1 MLPYI
6 IDTEGYDTTNIY
18 WNMRAVLQTL
28 MRKIYNGEEER
39 EYKIGTKKFNIEELG
54 IEMGLFDYKYR
65 YCFDD
70 SNKEKILKTPP
81 TEMCQRYSGWTY
93 LGRHMVVNKLSLDL
107 WRVKYTYKE
116 LHQCLVRTVKIM
128 CHCKARFTNDVY
140 SFQENP
146 KYRQIH
152 LYTSSILDWEF
163 NPHNGIM
170 EYKVNKA
177 WFERNMS
184 KLKCMDKLVKEVK
197 IYFKSKYIHE
207 FKVKYDNGTYLNKWT
222 TDNKE
227 CCICYEETKCVGLK
241 CCGNHNHV
249 CVNCFDAVRRS
260 QYLGTI
266 LEDDINGKRVCG
278 IKFKCPMCRGE
289 SYINHKEFEKV
300 ADLDKYESYSWNGIV
315 RILNNRD

>member
-1 MLPYI
+1 MKLHNTPTDEDYNKIFKLPTLLKIEFGQYKGRTMRNQYLQETEIKYITKMLPYI

-116 LHQCLVRTVKIM
+116 LHQ
-128 CHCKARFTNDVY
+128 
-140 SFQENP
+140 
-146 KYRQIH
+146 
-152 LYTSSILDWEF
+152 
-163 NPHNGIM
+163 
-170 EYKVNKA
+170 
-177 WFERNMS
+177 
-184 KLKCMDKLVKEVK
+184 
-197 IYFKSKYIHE
+197 
-207 FKVKYDNGTYLNKWT
+207 
-222 TDNKE
+222 
-227 CCICYEETKCVGLK
+227 
-241 CCGNHNHV
+241 
-249 CVNCFDAVRRS
+249 
-260 QYLGTI
+260 
-266 LEDDINGKRVCG
+266 
-278 IKFKCPMCRGE
+278 
-289 SYINHKEFEKV
+289 
-300 ADLDKYESYSWNGIV
+300 
-315 RILNNRD
+315 